1 MAFKTTRPKPGQG
14 REGGRKRLEENRG
27 QQDCNAVVKSV
38 LAPCDFS
45 HGEHSSALTTLS
57 YKAPPLRLFFT
68 GTFFFFLGVF
78 FTREISKT
86 PVPSAPCKPSFDV
99 PPVFL
104 RLADS
109 RQTTTQKWGENT
121 ARMCFCSQRSLL
133 AEPSDLHIRSSTGDV
148 CLSQVRAGLTGCP
161 GPENPDKFQLTCSA
175 HHCTRWFLKPKSVG
189 KVGAIS
195 RVSGVS

>member
-133 AEPSDLHIRSSTGDV
+133 AEPSDLHIRSSIGDV
-148 CLSQVRAGLTGCP
+148 CLSQVHAGLTGKSRQIP
-161 GPENPDKFQLTCSA
+161 A
-175 HHCTRWFLKPKSVG
+175 HLLCTPLHKMVFKTKISG
-189 KVGAIS
+189 KGGGHQQGLRCLLA
-195 RVSGVS
+195 GG